1 MSNLKCELCNKD
13 FKNKS
18 SYNRHKQRKTPCIN
32 NTTDTTT
39 VTTTEIINEPINNN
53 TITIENSTFD
63 ELKQYYDEVLNVDK
77 STYKSS
83 NDEPT
88 PIDCISEMISKVPIE
103 LWKKTD
109 LSIADICCG
118 NGNFHIPILFELLKY
133 HDKKTILEKI
143 VSFNDINESRLENV
157 RKVFCNDKYKLQ
169 ITNRNY
175 IEGGDRDDSNE
186 DESDSDS
193 NGGDSERKHD
203 LIVANPPYAKL
214 LENGKRASKNHNLIK
229 DFIEKALSNLKP
241 NGYLLFITP
250 DNWMSYAD
258 RNLLIKIITGLQI
271 IHLDIHTA
279 KKYFKKIGS
288 SFTWYIIQNCPS
300 YKNINISGIWKKEE
314 YTSSVISKQRNYI
327 PLLYNQV
334 VQNILAKTIDNVDLP
349 KFEVK
354 TSSDLHKYTKK
365 EFINDKATDIFKYKL
380 IHTPSQTVY
389 SSKPHK
395 FQEGYKVFISTT
407 DKYGVFIDKCGMTQS
422 IVFIMCSS
430 EDQAKKYAEV
440 LQHPLYVFLNNI
452 CRWGNFNNIRILQ
465 SFPIP
470 SNVCVNAY
478 SGNQQ
483 DIYNYFKLTED
494 EINYIKKNL

>member
-1 MSNLKCELCNKD
+1 MSNLKCELCHKD
-13 FKNKS
+13 FSNKS
-18 SYNRHKQRKTPCIN
+18 NYNKHKQRKTPCVKEITNIEIPLKN
-32 NTTDTTT
+32 N
-39 VTTTEIINEPINNN
+39 
-53 TITIENSTFD
+53 TIENSSFD
-63 ELKQYYDEVLNVDK
+63 ELKKYYDEVLNVDK

-88 PIDCISEMISKVPIE
+88 PINCISEMISKVPIE
-103 LWKKTD
+103 LWKKKD

-133 HDKKTILEKI
+133 HDKKHILEKI
-143 VSFNDINESRLENV
+143 LSFNDINESRLENV
-157 RKVFCNDKYKLQ
+157 RKVFCNNKYKLQ
-169 ITNRNY
+169 ITNQNY
-175 IEGGDRDDSNE
+175 IEDDDDDGS
-186 DESDSDS
+186 DGSDGSDSD
-193 NGGDSERKHD
+193 RKHD

-229 DFIEKALSNLKP
+229 DFIEKALSQLKP

-300 YKNINISGIWKKEE
+300 YKNINISGIWKKKE

-327 PLLYNQV
+327 PLLYNQI
-334 VQNILAKTIDNVDLP
+334 VQNILSKTLDNTELP

-365 EFINDKATDIFKYKL
+365 DFINDKETSIFKYKL

-389 SSKPHK
+389 ASKPHK

-407 DKYGVFIDKCGMTQS
+407 DKYSVFIDNCGMTQS
-422 IVFIMCSS
+422 IVFIMCSN
-430 EDQAKKYAEV
+430 EEQAKKYAEI

-452 CRWGNFNNIRILQ
+452 CRWGHFNNIRILQ

-470 SNVCVNAY
+470 SNEFIQTYTDNTSNTNA
-478 SGNQQ
+478 Q
-483 DIYNYFKLTED
+483 DIYNYFKITED
-494 EINYIKKNL
+494 EISYIKKNL